1 MNFFSRSRQWFS
13 NLLNLTRIAAR
24 LNNLEAAHEALL
36 NGLQNGLLTAYDA
49 LAESIGAAD
58 QKIDSVRD
66 EFRAAHANVMAAQD
80 AKHDQANQQ
89 FEASARAVELQL
101 KTNKVALEKY
111 FTELLDRVVVT
122 NGERRFVGRAVC
134 DGCGLSVARFNVN
147 DGMVRCANCDPAA
160 FVIRHELQ
168 EK

>member
-1 MNFFSRSRQWFS
+1 MNFISRLRQWFS

-36 NGLQNGLLTAYDA
+36 NGLQNGLLTAYDT
-49 LAESIGAAD
+49 LAENIGAAD

-66 EFRAAHANVMAAQD
+66 EFRAAHANAMTAQD
-80 AKHDQANQQ
+80 AKHNQASQQ
-89 FEASARAVELQL
+89 FEASAQAIELQL
-101 KTNKVALEKY
+101 KANKVALEKY

-122 NGERRFVGRAVC
+122 NGERRFVGPATC
-134 DGCGLSVARFNVN
+134 DGCGLSVARFRV
-147 DGMVRCANCDPAA
+147 DEGIVRCANCDP
-160 FVIRHELQ
+160 FVVRHELQ